1 MWSVV
6 FTQLFSQALALTA
19 MVIAEWGRCR
29 NVPDGGNV
37 EERVL
42 ESEELVFAGGRHDCL
57 IARIM
62 D

>member
-1 MWSVV
+1 
-6 FTQLFSQALALTA
+6 